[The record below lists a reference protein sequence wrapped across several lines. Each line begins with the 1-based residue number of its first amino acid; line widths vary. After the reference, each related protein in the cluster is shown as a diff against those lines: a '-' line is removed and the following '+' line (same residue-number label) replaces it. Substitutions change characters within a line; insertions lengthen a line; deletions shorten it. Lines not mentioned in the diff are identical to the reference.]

1 VKVPLYEYRCTDCD
15 HRFDALVPAS
25 RADLTACPSCGAEQ
39 ARRLLS
45 VFSAPRAGAS
55 PTRGGDGAAAPSGGC
70 CGGAC
75 GAC

>member
-1 VKVPLYEYRCTDCD
+1 VPLYEYRCTDCD
-15 HRFDALVPAS
+15 HRFDALVPAG
-25 RADLTACPSCGAEQ
+25 RADQTACPSCGAEP

-45 VFSAPRAGAS
+45 VFSAPRAGAG
-55 PTRGGDGAAAPSGGC
+55 PVRGGDGAAAAPSGGC